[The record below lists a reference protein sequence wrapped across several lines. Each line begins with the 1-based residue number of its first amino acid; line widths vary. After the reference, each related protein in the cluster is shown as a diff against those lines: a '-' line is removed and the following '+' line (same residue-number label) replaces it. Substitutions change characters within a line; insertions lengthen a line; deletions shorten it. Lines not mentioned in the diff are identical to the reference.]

1 MTTYQFPKI
10 DLHNH
15 LDGSFRPE
23 TMYELAH
30 KYGIETE
37 VPTVEEYRA
46 LTRHRANC
54 GSVNEY
60 LKMFDLP
67 CAVMQTREAL
77 ERMTFE
83 LGEDLFRQGVAYAE
97 IRFAPQQHVS
107 GELNQASAIEAVIDG
122 AKRCMEQYPMKLGI
136 LACMMVYGSEKINW
150 DANMETVE
158 TAAKYLGSGLV
169 GIDLA
174 GAEGLVPLENFAPF
188 FDRARELNLPFTCH
202 AGDSPGPETV
212 EAAVYIFGARRI
224 GHGHHV
230 YFDPHLVRRI
240 AKTDVLFE
248 ICPTSNIQCQT
259 EPSYEKHPAKNM
271 MEMGLKVSINTDN
284 QYLADVTLDS
294 EYDHCLNEMGFTMRD
309 LIQMNLNAINA
320 SFCEES
326 VKAPIRRELEALLE
340 QQPE

>member
-1 MTTYQFPKI
+1 MTRYDFPKI

-23 TMYELAH
+23 TMYELAW
-30 KYGIETE
+30 KYGIPTE
-37 VPTVEEYRA
+37 VETVEEYRA
-46 LTRHRANC
+46 LTRKRANC

-83 LGEDLFRQGVAYAE
+83 LGEDLNHEGVAYAE
-97 IRFAPQQHVS
+97 IRFAPQQHVQ
-107 GELNQASAIEAVIDG
+107 GELNQETAIQAVIDG
-122 AKRCMEQYPMKLGI
+122 AKRAMEAYPIKLGI
-136 LACMMVYGSEKINW
+136 LACMMSYGSETINW
-150 DANMETVE
+150 DANLETLR
-158 TAAKYLGSGLV
+158 AAKQYLGKGLV
-169 GIDLA
+169 GVDLA
-174 GAEGLVPLENFAPF
+174 GAEGIVPLENFSGLF
-188 FDRARELNLPFTCH
+188 EEARRLELPFTCH

-212 EAAVYIFGARRI
+212 ECAVYTFGARRI

-230 YFDPHLVRRI
+230 YFDPQLVRRI
-240 AKTDVLFE
+240 AETDVAFE

-271 MEMGLKVSINTDN
+271 LEMGLKVTINTDN
-284 QYLADVTLDS
+284 QYLAGVTLDS
-294 EYDHCLNEMGFTMRD
+294 EYDHCIQEMGFTEQN

-320 SFCEES
+320 AFCTEEI
-326 VKAPIRRELEALLE
+326 KAPIRARLEALLK
-340 QQPE
+340 

>member
-1 MTTYQFPKI
+1 MTRFDFPKI

-23 TMYELAH
+23 TMYELAA

-37 VPTVEEYRA
+37 VPTVEDYRK
-46 LTRHRANC
+46 LTKHRANC

-67 CAVMQTREAL
+67 CRVMQTWEAL

-83 LGEDLFRQGVAYAE
+83 LGEDLCREGVAYAE
-97 IRFAPQQHVS
+97 IRFAPQQHIS
-107 GELNQASAIEAVIDG
+107 GELNMETAIEAVIAG
-122 AKRCMEQYPMKLGI
+122 AKRCMQQYPIKLGI
-136 LACMMVYGSEKINW
+136 LACMMSYGSEQINW
-150 DANMETVE
+150 DANLETIK
-158 TAAKYLGSGLV
+158 AAKKYLGKGLV

-174 GAEGLVPLENFAPF
+174 GAEGIVPLENFAGL
-188 FDRARELNLPFTCH
+188 FDEVRKLQIPATCH

-212 EAAVYIFGARRI
+212 EAAVFKFGASRI

-240 AKTDVLFE
+240 AETNVVFE

-259 EPSYEKHPAKNM
+259 EPTYEKHPAKNM
-271 MEMGLKVSINTDN
+271 MEMGLRVTINTDN
-284 QYLADVTLDS
+284 QYLAGITLDS
-294 EYDHCLNEMGFTMRD
+294 EYEHCINEMGFTEKD
-309 LIQMNLNAINA
+309 LIRMNLNAINA
-320 SFCEES
+320 AFCDES
-326 VKAPIRRELEALLE
+326 IKEPIRKQLEALL
-340 QQPE
+340 

>member
-1 MTTYQFPKI
+1 MTKYNFPKI

-23 TMYELAH
+23 TMYELAA
-30 KYGIETE
+30 KYGIETD

-46 LTRHRANC
+46 LTRHRATC

-67 CAVMQTREAL
+67 CSVMQTGEAL
-77 ERMTFE
+77 ERITFE
-83 LGEDLFRQGVAYAE
+83 LGEDLYHQGVAYAE

-107 GELNQASAIEAVIDG
+107 GELTQATAIEAVIAG
-122 AKRCMEQYPMKLGI
+122 AKRAMDTYPIKLGI
-136 LACMMVYGSEKINW
+136 LACMMVYGSEQINY
-150 DANMETVE
+150 DANMETVI
-158 TAAKYLGSGLV
+158 TAKEYLGKGLV

-188 FDRARELNLPFTCH
+188 FDKARELNIPFTCH
-202 AGDSPGPETV
+202 AGDSPGPDTV
-212 EAAVYIFGARRI
+212 ETAVYTFGAQRI

-230 YFDPHLVRRI
+230 YFDPELVRRI
-240 AKTDVLFE
+240 AKTDILFE

-259 EPSYEKHPAKNM
+259 EPTYGKHPAKNM

-284 QYLADVTLDS
+284 QFLADVTLDD
-294 EYDHCLNEMGFTMRD
+294 EYDHCLNEMGFTERD

-320 SFCEES
+320 SFCDETI
-326 VKAPIRRELEALLE
+326 KAPIRAELEALLK
-340 QQPE
+340 

>member
-1 MTTYQFPKI
+1 MKRFNFPKI

-23 TMYELAH
+23 TLYELAE

-37 VPTVEEYRA
+37 VPTVEEYRK
-46 LTRHRANC
+46 LTEHRANC

-67 CAVMQTREAL
+67 CRVMQTREAL

-83 LGEDLFRQGVAYAE
+83 LGEDLNREGVAYAE
-97 IRFAPQQHVS
+97 IRFAPQQHIS
-107 GELNQASAIEAVIDG
+107 GELNMETAIEAVIDG
-122 AKRCMEQYPMKLGI
+122 AKHCMELYPVRLGI
-136 LACMMVYGSEKINW
+136 LACMMSYGSEQINW
-150 DANMETVE
+150 DANLETIH
-158 TAAKYLGSGLV
+158 AAKKYLGKGLV

-174 GAEGLVPLENFAPF
+174 GAEGIVPLENFAGLFEEVKKQQIP
-188 FDRARELNLPFTCH
+188 ATCH

-212 EAAVYIFGARRI
+212 ETAVYTFGTRRI

-240 AKTDVLFE
+240 AETDVVFE

-259 EPSYEKHPAKNM
+259 EPTYEKHPAKNM
-271 MEMGLKVSINTDN
+271 MEMGLKVTINTDN
-284 QYLADVTLDS
+284 QYLAGVTLDS
-294 EYDHCLNEMGFTMRD
+294 EYEHCIREMGFTEKD
-309 LIQMNLNAINA
+309 LIRMNLNSINA
-320 SFCEES
+320 AFCEES
-326 VKAPIRRELEALLE
+326 IKAPIRRNLEALLNN
-340 QQPE
+340 

>member
-1 MTTYQFPKI
+1 MRTFDFPKI

-15 LDGSFRPE
+15 LDGALRPE
-23 TMYELAH
+23 TLYELMEQ
-30 KYGIETE
+30 YGIEPE
-37 VPTVEEYRA
+37 VPTIEEYIA
-46 LTRHRANC
+46 LTRKRANC

-77 ERMTFE
+77 ERITFE
-83 LGEDLFRQGVAYAE
+83 LGEDMANQGVAYSE

-107 GELNQASAIEAVIDG
+107 KGLTQAETIEAVIAG
-122 AKRCMEQYPMKLGI
+122 AKRCEAKYPIRLGI
-136 LACMMVYGSEKINW
+136 LACMMCYGSEKLNY

-158 TAAKYLGSGLV
+158 TAAKYLGKGLV

-188 FDRARELNLPFTCH
+188 FDRARELNIPFTCH

-212 EAAVYIFGARRI
+212 ETAVFTFQAKRI

-230 YFDPHLVRRI
+230 YFDPELTRKCGALGI
-240 AKTDVLFE
+240 PFE
-248 ICPTSNIQCQT
+248 ICPTSNIQCRT

-271 MEMGLKVSINTDN
+271 LDLGMHVTINTDN
-284 QYLADVTLDS
+284 RFLAGVTLDS
-294 EYDHCLNEMGFTMRD
+294 EYELCLSRMGFSEMD
-309 LIQMNLNAINA
+309 LIRMNLYAIEA
-320 SFCEES
+320 SFCAEEI
-326 VKAPIRRELEALLE
+326 KAPIRKTLQELLKG
-340 QQPE
+340 